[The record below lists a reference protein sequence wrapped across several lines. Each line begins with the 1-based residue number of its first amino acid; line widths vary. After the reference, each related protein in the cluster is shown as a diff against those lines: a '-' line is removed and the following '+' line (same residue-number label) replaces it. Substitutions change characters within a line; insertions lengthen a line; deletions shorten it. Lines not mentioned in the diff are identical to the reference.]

1 MNNIIKT
8 VSAALLITAASC
20 SDWTDMKRTVVD
32 APEQLSTKDESYY
45 ENLRAYKRSN
55 HELYFGWFGGW
66 NPASPS
72 KRGSL
77 ASIPDSV
84 DIISIWGMVNT
95 ATITP
100 EQREELALVQ
110 NKYGSKVTVTILL
123 GWVGKGL
130 PERTWPENREEAL
143 REYAR
148 ALAEDLISCGFNGL
162 DIDFEPTI
170 GGVDDVNSC
179 PVGAEF
185 TLFVEELGK
194 YLGPL
199 SGSGRLLIVDG
210 QLDLVPAEA
219 GKYFDYAVSQAYY
232 ETSPDAYQWRYDAVN
247 RVFSPQQFIVTED
260 FERHWSTGGT
270 TNFRHPLYGTI
281 PSLLGMAYWEP
292 RQGRKGGCG
301 SYHMEY
307 EYGHDPDYKYL
318 RQAIQI
324 MNPTVR

>member
-1 MNNIIKT
+1 MKKIILLLT
-8 VSAALLITAASC
+8 GLLMAAESC
-20 SDWTDMKRTVVD
+20 SDWTEIENTVID
-32 APEQLSTKDESYY
+32 APEQLSNKDDNYY
-45 ENLRAYKRSN
+45 ENLRAYKRSD

-77 ASIPDSV
+77 SSIPDSV
-84 DIISIWGMVNT
+84 DIISIWGMINS
-95 ATITP
+95 AMITP
-100 EQREELALVQ
+100 GQREELALVQ
-110 NKYGSKVTVTILL
+110 DKYGSRVTVTILL

-130 PERTWPENREEAL
+130 PDRAWPENREDAL

-148 ALAEDLISCGFNGL
+148 ALAEDVIHCGFNGL

-170 GGVDDVNSC
+170 GGADDVRDC

-185 TLFVEELGK
+185 TLFAEELGK
-194 YLGPL
+194 YFGPL

-232 ETSPDAYQWRYDAVN
+232 ETSPISYQWRYD
-247 RVFSPQQFIVTED
+247 RVKNIFSPQQFIVTED

-270 TNFRHPLYGTI
+270 NFYDPVHGMI
-281 PSLLGMAYWEP
+281 PSLWGMAWWKP
-292 RQGRKGGCG
+292 AQGRKGGCG

-324 MNPTVR
+324 MNPAIQ

>member
-1 MNNIIKT
+1 
-8 VSAALLITAASC
+8 
-20 SDWTDMKRTVVD
+20 VD
-32 APEQLSTKDESYY
+32 APEQLTNKNDNYY
-45 ENLRAYKRSN
+45 ENLRAYKRSD
-55 HELYFGWFGGW
+55 HEFYFGWFGGW

-77 ASIPDSV
+77 SSIPDSV
-84 DIISIWGMVNT
+84 DIISIWGMINS
-95 ATITP
+95 AMITQA
-100 EQREELALVQ
+100 QRDELALVQ

-130 PERTWPENREEAL
+130 PERVWPEDRKDAL

-148 ALAEDLISCGFNGL
+148 ALAEDVISCGFDGL

-170 GGVDDVNSC
+170 GGADDVKSC
-179 PVGAEF
+179 PTGAEF
-185 TLFVEELGK
+185 TLLAEELGK

-210 QLDLVPAEA
+210 QLDLIPAEA
-219 GKYFDYAVSQAYY
+219 GKYFDYAISQAYY
-232 ETSPDAYQWRYDAVN
+232 EASPADYQSRYNDV
-247 RVFSPQQFIVTED
+247 RHIFKPQQFIVTED
-260 FERHWSTGGT
+260 FERHWNTGGT
-270 TNFRHPLYGTI
+270 TYFFDPVRGNI

-292 RQGRKGGCG
+292 KQGRKGGCG

-307 EYGHDPDYKYL
+307 EYGHNPDYKYL

-324 MNPTVR
+324 MNPPIR

>member
-1 MNNIIKT
+1 MKKIILLLT
-8 VSAALLITAASC
+8 GLLMAAGAC
-20 SDWTDMKRTVVD
+20 SDWTEIENTVID
-32 APEQLSTKDESYY
+32 APEQLSNKDDNYY
-45 ENLRAYKRSN
+45 ENLRAYKRSD

-77 ASIPDSV
+77 SSIPDSV
-84 DIISIWGMVNT
+84 DIISIWGMINS
-95 ATITP
+95 AMITP
-100 EQREELALVQ
+100 GQREELALVQ
-110 NKYGSKVTVTILL
+110 DKYGSRVTVTILL

-130 PERTWPENREEAL
+130 PDRAWPENREDAL

-148 ALAEDLISCGFNGL
+148 ALAEDVISCGFNGL

-170 GGVDDVNSC
+170 GGEDDVRDC

-185 TLFVEELGK
+185 TLFAEELGK
-194 YLGPL
+194 YFGPL

-232 ETSPDAYQWRYDAVN
+232 ETSPTSYQWRYD
-247 RVFSPQQFIVTED
+247 RVKNIFSPQQFIVTED

-270 TNFRHPLYGTI
+270 DFYDPVHGMI
-281 PSLLGMAYWEP
+281 PSLWGMAWWKP
-292 RQGRKGGCG
+292 AQGRKGGCG

-324 MNPTVR
+324 MNPAIQ

>member
-1 MNNIIKT
+1 MKKIVYIIVLT
-8 VSAALLITAASC
+8 GLLLATGAC
-20 SDWTDMKRTVVD
+20 SDWTEMERTVVD
-32 APEQLSTKDESYY
+32 APEQLSNKDGNYY
-45 ENLRAYKRSN
+45 ENLRAYKRSE

-66 NPASPS
+66 NPSSPS

-77 ASIPDSV
+77 SSIPDSV
-84 DIISIWGMVNT
+84 DIISIWGMINST
-95 ATITP
+95 MITQ
-100 EQREELALVQ
+100 EQRDELALVQ

-130 PERTWPENREEAL
+130 PDRTWSENREDAL

-148 ALAEDLISCGFNGL
+148 ALAEDIISCGFDGL

-170 GGVDDVNSC
+170 GGADDVKNC
-179 PVGAEF
+179 PMGDEF

-194 YLGPL
+194 YFGPL
-199 SGSGRLLIVDG
+199 SGTNRLLIVDG
-210 QLDLVPAEA
+210 ELGLVPVEA
-219 GKYFDYAVSQAYY
+219 GKYFNYAVSQAYY
-232 ETSPDAYQWRYDAVN
+232 ETSPAAYQSRYNVVKDI
-247 RVFSPQQFIVTED
+247 FKPQQFIITED

-270 TNFRHPLYGTI
+270 GFRDPVRGVI
-281 PSLLGMAYWEP
+281 PSLWGMAYWEP
-292 RQGRKGGCG
+292 AQGRKGGCG

-324 MNPTVR
+324 MNPAIQ

>member
-1 MNNIIKT
+1 MKKT
-8 VSAALLITAASC
+8 ITLLTGLLIAAGAC
-20 SDWTDMKRTVVD
+20 SDWTEIENTVVD
-32 APEQLSTKDESYY
+32 APKQLSNKDDNYY
-45 ENLRAYKRSN
+45 ENLRAYKRSD

-77 ASIPDSV
+77 SAIPDSV
-84 DIISIWGMVNT
+84 DIISIWGMINS
-95 ATITP
+95 AMITP
-100 EQREELALVQ
+100 AQREELALVQ
-110 NKYGSKVTVTILL
+110 DKYGTKVTVTILL

-130 PERTWPENREEAL
+130 PDRTWPENREDAL

-148 ALAEDLISCGFNGL
+148 ALAEDVISCGFNGL

-170 GGVDDVNSC
+170 GGADDVRDC
-179 PVGAEF
+179 PMGDEF
-185 TLFVEELGK
+185 TLFTEELGK
-194 YLGPL
+194 YFGPL

-210 QLDLVPAEA
+210 QLNLVPAEA

-232 ETSPDAYQWRYDAVN
+232 HTSPASYQSRYDNVQAI
-247 RVFSPQQFIVTED
+247 FSPRQFIVTED

-270 TNFRHPLYGTI
+270 NFYDPVRGVI
-281 PSLLGMAYWEP
+281 PSLLGMAWWQP
-292 RQGRKGGCG
+292 AQGRKGGCG

-324 MNPTVR
+324 MNPAIQ

>member
-1 MNNIIKT
+1 MKKIIYKI
-8 VSAALLITAASC
+8 LLAGLLFAPVSC
-20 SDWTDMKRTVVD
+20 SEWVEMERTVVD
-32 APEQLSTKDESYY
+32 SPEQLSVKDENYY

-66 NPASPS
+66 NPKNPS

-77 ASIPDSV
+77 SSIPDSV
-84 DIISIWGMVNT
+84 DIISIWGMVNS

-110 NKYGSKVTVTILL
+110 NKYGSKVTTTILL

-130 PERTWPENREEAL
+130 PDRTWSENREEAL

-148 ALAEDLISCGFNGL
+148 ALAEDVISCGFNGL

-170 GGVDDVNSC
+170 GGVDDVNDC
-179 PVGAEF
+179 PMGDEF

-199 SGSGRLLIVDG
+199 SGSDRMLIVDG
-210 QLDLVPAEA
+210 ELGLVPDEA
-219 GKYFDYAVSQAYY
+219 GKYFNYAISQAYY
-232 ETSPDAYQWRYDAVN
+232 EIAPSAYQARYNSVSSI
-247 RVFSPQQFIVTED
+247 FEPEQFIVTED

-270 TNFRHPLYGTI
+270 EFRDPERGII
-281 PSLLGMAYWEP
+281 PSLLGMAYWRP
-292 RQGRKGGCG
+292 AQGRKGGCG

-324 MNPTVR
+324 MNPAVK